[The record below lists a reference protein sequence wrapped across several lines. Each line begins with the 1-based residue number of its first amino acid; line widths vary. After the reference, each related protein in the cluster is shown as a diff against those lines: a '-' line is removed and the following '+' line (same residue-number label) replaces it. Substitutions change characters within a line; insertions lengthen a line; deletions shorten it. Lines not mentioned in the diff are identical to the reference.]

1 MLLGVCSSWLNAHL
15 TCNFCQVTSF
25 SFLPKEPI
33 ASIVTFWRYQFEQIH
48 FNIIKIYTHTNQR
61 DLQQWVGRPHTSVPS
76 CSICS
81 LPELCQALLSQTK
94 TQDMALEHWG
104 GWEPHWN
111 SSPVI
116 FLLIQWANLGRKQG
130 IEICSYKRSL

>member
-1 MLLGVCSSWLNAHL
+1 MLLGVSSSWLNVHL

-33 ASIVTFWRYQFEQIH
+33 ASIVTFWRYEFEQIH

-104 GWEPHWN
+104 VGTPLEFR
-111 SSPVI
+111 SSHFYAHTVGK
-116 FLLIQWANLGRKQG
+116 FRKKAGNRNL
-130 IEICSYKRSL
+130 